1 MAEEPEAPMVLVQ
14 VREDLLSLSLR
25 LLEVLPVEVDLVA
38 LEADL
43 LVEEEPV
50 QNGKLIQTY

>member
-1 MAEEPEAPMVLVQ
+1 MVLVQ

-25 LLEVLPVEVDLVA
+25 LQEVLPVEVDLVA
-38 LEADL
+38 SEADL

>member
-25 LLEVLPVEVDLVA
+25 LQEVLPVEVDLVA
-38 LEADL
+38 SEADL